1 MSMPLHVA
9 IGMATQWARSIPIPI
24 PGAALLGTAI
34 LITGQPPQTP
44 WQSQRFFRVLESAQ
58 PTLFDF
64 WCYAKA
70 GRALA
75 RVPGSATVAG
85 YGGLSM
91 YTTLA
96 GAQAAAQK
104 YALGTHIAELDV
116 PMNGWF
122 GAIGPSHGGH
132 MTIMGDGE
140 HLSRFLVQI
149 HPV

>member
-1 MSMPLHVA
+1 MV
-9 IGMATQWARSIPIPI
+9 IQWARSIATPI
-24 PGAALLGTAI
+24 PGAALLGTTI

-44 WQSQRFFRVLESAQ
+44 WQTQRFFRVLESAQ

-75 RVPGSATVAG
+75 RVPSAATITS
-85 YGGLSM
+85 YGGLSL
-91 YTTLA
+91 YTDLA
-96 GAQAAAQK
+96 EAKVAAQK
-104 YALGTHIAELDV
+104 FGLGTHIAELDV
-116 PMNGWF
+116 PLNGWF
-122 GAIGPSHGGH
+122 AITAPGHGGH
-132 MTIMGDGE
+132 VTIMGDGE